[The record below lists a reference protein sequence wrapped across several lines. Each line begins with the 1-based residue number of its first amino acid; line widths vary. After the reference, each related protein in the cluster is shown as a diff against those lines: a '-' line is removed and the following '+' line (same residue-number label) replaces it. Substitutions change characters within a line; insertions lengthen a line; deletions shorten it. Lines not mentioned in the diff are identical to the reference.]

1 MIGRLATFTLA
12 TAIAAFS
19 PIGAAVASTDDGSE
33 PSFVLRKEQDDD
45 EVATRVDPR
54 DDDDDDD
61 DDSDDGFTSGVNSGD
76 RTNSRHSAVS
86 RNGDRSRGDLTR
98 DRTKDGPGASTRDR
112 SAHHT
117 NDRSRNDTR

>member
-1 MIGRLATFTLA
+1 MIGRLATLTVA
-12 TAIAAFS
+12 TAIAVFS
-19 PIGAAVASTDDGSE
+19 PIGAAVASSDDGSE
-33 PSFVLRKEQDDD
+33 PSFVLRKEQDDE

-61 DDSDDGFTSGVNSGD
+61 DSDDGFTSGANSGD

-86 RNGDRSRGDLTR
+86 RNHDRSRGDLTR
-98 DRTKDGPGASTRDR
+98 DRTKNGPGASTRDR